1 MRIEMTVEDL
11 IELERMLN
19 RFNRLIGELIRGS
32 MVRNSFHPW
41 EIELLLDI
49 DGCALEP
56 KRKMETL
63 RRYQKAVER
72 QLEYGPGPPMKL
84 SEFLQT
90 RNNTRRSS
98 IA

>member
-11 IELERMLN
+11 IERERMLN

-32 MVRNSFHPW
+32 MVRNTFHPW

-56 KRKMETL
+56 KHKMETL
-63 RRYQKAVER
+63 RRYQRAVER

-84 SEFLQT
+84 SDFLQM
-90 RNNTRRSS
+90 RNTRRSS

>member
-1 MRIEMTVEDL
+1 MTVEDL
-11 IELERMLN
+11 IERERMLN
-19 RFNRLIGELIRGS
+19 RFNRLIGELLKGTT
-32 MVRNSFHPW
+32 VRNTFHPW

-49 DGCALEP
+49 EGCALDL
-56 KRKMETL
+56 KRKSDTL

-72 QLEYGPGPPMKL
+72 QLDYGPGPPMKL

-90 RNNTRRSS
+90 RTTRRPS